1 MKFKFKTLPYQQK
14 VLENI
19 SKVFLGQKFA
29 SSDNIY
35 ASLFEKSTP
44 SFFDQNV
51 NFFKNKELTI
61 DEQQILS
68 NVKNI
73 QNTNNLKINTQLIKT
88 ISSSKEILTFDID
101 METGTGKT
109 YVYINSIF
117 ELNKQ
122 YGWSKFIVIVPSIAI
137 REGAYK
143 SFETTKDHF
152 YQKYKKNC
160 QFFIYDSKNLTKI
173 NDFSRG
179 DDINVMIINSQAFN
193 AKGKDAR
200 RIRME
205 LDQFKSKRP
214 IDKIA
219 SNNPIIIVDE
229 PQKTMGEQTK
239 KSIYEFNPLFILN
252 FSATHKD
259 KHNIIYSLD
268 SIDAMKEYLV
278 KNIACSNI
286 NLVNSSG
293 INSYLFLNKI
303 ILNGSSKPTCK
314 LTFEIQLNKC
324 VKKVSRILKNGDD
337 IYELSNKMEQYK
349 GFTISNIDKN
359 QNKISFLNGKELRI
373 NEVIDSNE
381 NQEILSREQ
390 IRLTIK
396 EHFKKEKYLFS
407 KNIKCL
413 SLFFIDK
420 VAKYRDYNK
429 QDNKG
434 ILANIFEEIYQEEYK
449 NFLEENKNLDE
460 KYKKYLENIK
470 VSQTHNGY
478 FSSDKKGDSKLDND
492 ETNGSNDASAYDLI
506 LKNKERLLS
515 FDEPT
520 RFIFSHSA
528 LREGWDNP
536 NIFQLCALKDS
547 NNEIGIKQEIGRGLR
562 ICVNSNGDRIDLEYL
577 SKNYDEFKKINT
589 LSVIARGSY
598 EEFSSRL
605 QNEYLSD
612 LSNKCIYPTVD
623 NIKQFEITDDGST
636 EKIGKGSAL
645 KIRLW
650 LENNE
655 YLTNDSLNTK
665 FQDDKTNGKLPK
677 IGDEWLDTPNIFSQ
691 IVAKLDDMSNNAKV
705 LNKHVTNANVSSF
718 NNIKV
723 KPEKW
728 EDRNWK
734 IFRSLFS
741 KVFYY
746 NIDFK
751 TDEIIKSSI
760 KGINKDLIVNQSYI
774 DIVNS
779 SQINNSDLDNV
790 RNNNSRILNRNTT
803 DSPLPKKLDDL
814 TYKKPYDL
822 VTKIV
827 NSTRLSRKTIIEI
840 LKRINKDKFNY
851 FKFNP
856 EDFCKQ
862 ISKIINNQFI
872 EGWCKLSYHIN
883 EFAKNEI
890 TPEKFEFDGK
900 DLSDE
905 NYIETSKSITSG
917 IKFDSN
923 VEKEFA
929 KELDEN
935 SNTFL
940 YAKLPIDS
948 FKIPTPIN
956 DYHPDWAIV
965 TKNNN
970 SNIKVEFIK
979 TIIETK
985 GTNDSTQ
992 LRKIENFKIESAEKL
1007 FKQLFDAEF
1016 FYCKCV
1022 NFKDFQNFVINN
1034 LKQLE
1039 NKK

>member
-1 MKFKFKTLPYQQK
+1 
-14 VLENI
+14 
-19 SKVFLGQKFA
+19 
-29 SSDNIY
+29 
-35 ASLFEKSTP
+35 
-44 SFFDQNV
+44 
-51 NFFKNKELTI
+51 
-61 DEQQILS
+61 
-68 NVKNI
+68 
-73 QNTNNLKINTQLIKT
+73 
-88 ISSSKEILTFDID
+88 
-101 METGTGKT
+101 
-109 YVYINSIF
+109 
-117 ELNKQ
+117 
-122 YGWSKFIVIVPSIAI
+122 
-137 REGAYK
+137 
-143 SFETTKDHF
+143 
-152 YQKYKKNC
+152 
-160 QFFIYDSKNLTKI
+160 
-173 NDFSRG
+173 
-179 DDINVMIINSQAFN
+179 
-193 AKGKDAR
+193 
-200 RIRME
+200 
-205 LDQFKSKRP
+205 
-214 IDKIA
+214 
-219 SNNPIIIVDE
+219 
-229 PQKTMGEQTK
+229 
-239 KSIYEFNPLFILN
+239 
-252 FSATHKD
+252 
-259 KHNIIYSLD
+259 
-268 SIDAMKEYLV
+268 
-278 KNIACSNI
+278 
-286 NLVNSSG
+286 
-293 INSYLFLNKI
+293 
-303 ILNGSSKPTCK
+303 
-314 LTFEIQLNKC
+314 
-324 VKKVSRILKNGDD
+324 
-337 IYELSNKMEQYK
+337 MEQYK

-373 NEVIDSNE
+373 NEVIDSNQ

-420 VAKYRDYNK
+420 VAKYRDYNQ

-449 NFLEENKNLDE
+449 NFLEENKNIDE
-460 KYKKYLENIK
+460 KYKKYLESIK
-470 VSQTHNGY
+470 ASQTHNGY
-478 FSSDKKGDSKLDND
+478 FSSDKKGDSKLDNA
-492 ETNGSNDASAYDLI
+492 ETDGSNDASAYDLI

-562 ICVNSNGDRIDLEYL
+562 ICVNSKGDRIDLEYL

-598 EEFSSRL
+598 EEFSSTL

-623 NIKQFEITDDGST
+623 SIKQFEITDDGST
-636 EKIGKGSAL
+636 EKIGKGLAL
-645 KIRLW
+645 KIRHW

-655 YLTNDSLNTK
+655 YLINDSLNTK
-665 FQDDKTNGKLPK
+665 FQDDKTNSKLPK

-691 IVAKLDDMSNNAKV
+691 IIAKLDDMSNNAKV

-862 ISKIINNQFI
+862 ISKIIDNQFI

-992 LRKIENFKIESAEKL
+992 LRKIENFKIESAAKL

>member
-1 MKFKFKTLPYQQK
+1 MKFKFKILNHQQK
-14 VLENI
+14 ALDSISKIFSGQPYGDNTISNINNLTLFDNDYKNNELQINEEKILENI
-19 SKVFLGQKFA
+19 K
-29 SSDNIY
+29 
-35 ASLFEKSTP
+35 
-44 SFFDQNV
+44 
-51 NFFKNKELTI
+51 TI
-61 DEQQILS
+61 QDE
-68 NVKNI
+68 
-73 QNTNNLKINTQLIKT
+73 NNLQRDSELIKT
-88 ISSSKEILTFDID
+88 KSDSKKILTFDIE

-109 YVYINSIF
+109 YVYINSIY
-117 ELNKQ
+117 ELNKL
-122 YGWSKFIVIVPSIAI
+122 YGWSKFIIIVPSIAI
-137 REGAYK
+137 REGVYK
-143 SFETTKDHF
+143 SFNITSDHF
-152 YQKYKKNC
+152 YEKYKKLC
-160 QFFIYDSKNLTKI
+160 KFFIYDSDELTRIK
-173 NDFSRG
+173 DFSTSN
-179 DDINVMIINSQAFN
+179 DINVMIINSQAFN

-205 LDQFKSKRP
+205 LEQFFYKRP
-214 IDKIA
+214 IDEIA

-303 ILNGSSKPTCK
+303 ILNRNSKPTCK
-314 LTFEIQLNKC
+314 LTFEKQLNKS
-324 VKKVSRILKNGDD
+324 VKKVSQILENGDD

-373 NEVIDSNE
+373 NEVIDSNQ

-420 VAKYRDYNK
+420 VAKYRDYNQ

-449 NFLEENKNLDE
+449 NFLEENKNIDE
-460 KYKKYLENIK
+460 KYKKYLESIK
-470 VSQTHNGY
+470 ASQTHNGY
-478 FSSDKKGDSKLDND
+478 FSSDKKGDSKLDNA
-492 ETNGSNDASAYDLI
+492 ETDGSNDASAYDLI

-691 IVAKLDDMSNNAKV
+691 IIAKLDDMSNNAKV

-779 SQINNSDLDNV
+779 SQINNSDLNNI

-985 GTNDSTQ
+985 GNNDSTQ

>member
-1 MKFKFKTLPYQQK
+1 M
-14 VLENI
+14 
-19 SKVFLGQKFA
+19 
-29 SSDNIY
+29 
-35 ASLFEKSTP
+35 
-44 SFFDQNV
+44 
-51 NFFKNKELTI
+51 
-61 DEQQILS
+61 
-68 NVKNI
+68 
-73 QNTNNLKINTQLIKT
+73 
-88 ISSSKEILTFDID
+88 
-101 METGTGKT
+101 
-109 YVYINSIF
+109 
-117 ELNKQ
+117 
-122 YGWSKFIVIVPSIAI
+122 
-137 REGAYK
+137 
-143 SFETTKDHF
+143 
-152 YQKYKKNC
+152 
-160 QFFIYDSKNLTKI
+160 
-173 NDFSRG
+173 
-179 DDINVMIINSQAFN
+179 
-193 AKGKDAR
+193 
-200 RIRME
+200 
-205 LDQFKSKRP
+205 
-214 IDKIA
+214 
-219 SNNPIIIVDE
+219 
-229 PQKTMGEQTK
+229 
-239 KSIYEFNPLFILN
+239 
-252 FSATHKD
+252 
-259 KHNIIYSLD
+259 
-268 SIDAMKEYLV
+268 
-278 KNIACSNI
+278 
-286 NLVNSSG
+286 
-293 INSYLFLNKI
+293 
-303 ILNGSSKPTCK
+303 
-314 LTFEIQLNKC
+314 
-324 VKKVSRILKNGDD
+324 
-337 IYELSNKMEQYK
+337 
-349 GFTISNIDKN
+349 
-359 QNKISFLNGKELRI
+359 
-373 NEVIDSNE
+373 
-381 NQEILSREQ
+381 
-390 IRLTIK
+390 
-396 EHFKKEKYLFS
+396 
-407 KNIKCL
+407 
-413 SLFFIDK
+413 
-420 VAKYRDYNK
+420 
-429 QDNKG
+429 
-434 ILANIFEEIYQEEYK
+434 
-449 NFLEENKNLDE
+449 
-460 KYKKYLENIK
+460 
-470 VSQTHNGY
+470 
-478 FSSDKKGDSKLDND
+478 
-492 ETNGSNDASAYDLI
+492 
-506 LKNKERLLS
+506 
-515 FDEPT
+515 
-520 RFIFSHSA
+520 
-528 LREGWDNP
+528 
-536 NIFQLCALKDS
+536 
-547 NNEIGIKQEIGRGLR
+547 
-562 ICVNSNGDRIDLEYL
+562 
-577 SKNYDEFKKINT
+577 
-589 LSVIARGSY
+589 
-598 EEFSSRL
+598 
-605 QNEYLSD
+605 
-612 LSNKCIYPTVD
+612 
-623 NIKQFEITDDGST
+623 
-636 EKIGKGSAL
+636 
-645 KIRLW
+645 
-650 LENNE
+650 ENNE

-992 LRKIENFKIESAEKL
+992 LRKIENFKIESA
-1007 FKQLFDAEF
+1007 
-1016 FYCKCV
+1016 
-1022 NFKDFQNFVINN
+1022 
-1034 LKQLE
+1034 
-1039 NKK
+1039 

>member
-1 MKFKFKTLPYQQK
+1 MKFKFKILNHQQK
-14 VLENI
+14 ALDSISKIFSGQPYGDNTISNINNLTLFDNDNYYKNNELQINEEKILENI
-19 SKVFLGQKFA
+19 K
-29 SSDNIY
+29 
-35 ASLFEKSTP
+35 
-44 SFFDQNV
+44 
-51 NFFKNKELTI
+51 TI
-61 DEQQILS
+61 QDE
-68 NVKNI
+68 
-73 QNTNNLKINTQLIKT
+73 NNLQRDSELIKT
-88 ISSSKEILTFDID
+88 KSDSKKILTFDIE

-109 YVYINSIF
+109 YVYINSIY
-117 ELNKQ
+117 ELNKL
-122 YGWSKFIVIVPSIAI
+122 YGWSKFIIIVPCIAI
-137 REGAYK
+137 REGVYK
-143 SFETTKDHF
+143 SFNITSDHF
-152 YQKYKKNC
+152 YEKYKKLC
-160 QFFIYDSKNLTKI
+160 KFFIYDSDELTRIK
-173 NDFSRG
+173 DFSTSN
-179 DDINVMIINSQAFN
+179 DINVMIINSQAFN

-205 LDQFKSKRP
+205 LEQFFYKRP
-214 IDKIA
+214 IDEIA

-314 LTFEIQLNKC
+314 LTFEKQLNKS
-324 VKKVSRILKNGDD
+324 VKKVSQILENGDD

-373 NEVIDSNE
+373 NEVIDSNQ

-420 VAKYRDYNK
+420 VAKYRDYNQ

-449 NFLEENKNLDE
+449 NFLEENKNIDE
-460 KYKKYLENIK
+460 KYKKYLESIK
-470 VSQTHNGY
+470 ASQTHNGY
-478 FSSDKKGDSKLDND
+478 FSSDKKGDSKLDNA
-492 ETNGSNDASAYDLI
+492 ETDGSNDASAYDLI

-691 IVAKLDDMSNNAKV
+691 IIAKLDDMSNNAKV

-779 SQINNSDLDNV
+779 SQINNSDLNNV

-985 GTNDSTQ
+985 GNNDSTQ